1 MNKRKLLEKIYN
13 NTKNVK
19 FNDFIVIVKSFGF
32 YETRSKGSHFIYR
45 NDIINE
51 WINLQNKNGEAK
63 PYQINQFFSL
73 VEKYGLEME
82 E

>member
-32 YETRSKGSHFIYR
+32 YETRSSGSHSIYR
-45 NDIINE
+45 NDMINE

-63 PYQINQFFSL
+63 PYQNKTIFL
-73 VEKYGLEME
+73 IG
-82 E
+82 